1 MSHGSG
7 RVEGH
12 RMSANDTTRVH
23 LTGHLI
29 CACPAE
35 LATVEAQLPDH
46 IRLTRAEPGCLSF
59 EVSQTD
65 DPMVWRVAECF
76 TDRAAFEA
84 HQRRVKAS
92 DWGRATAGIRRAY
105 EITGA

>member
-1 MSHGSG
+1 MSD
-7 RVEGH
+7 
-12 RMSANDTTRVH
+12 NDASQVH
-23 LTGHLI
+23 LHGHLI
-29 CACPAE
+29 CTTPDE
-35 LATVEAQLPDH
+35 LATVETYLPEH

-59 EVSQTD
+59 EVTQTD
-65 DPMVWRVAECF
+65 DPMVWRVAEGF

-105 EITGA
+105 EVTGT

>member
-1 MSHGSG
+1 MSDN
-7 RVEGH
+7 E
-12 RMSANDTTRVH
+12 AAQVH
-23 LTGHLI
+23 LNGHLI
-29 CACPAE
+29 CSSPDE
-35 LATVEAQLPDH
+35 LATVETYLPDH

-59 EVSQTD
+59 DVTQTE

-76 TDRAAFEA
+76 IDRAAFEA

-105 EITGA
+105 EVTGT